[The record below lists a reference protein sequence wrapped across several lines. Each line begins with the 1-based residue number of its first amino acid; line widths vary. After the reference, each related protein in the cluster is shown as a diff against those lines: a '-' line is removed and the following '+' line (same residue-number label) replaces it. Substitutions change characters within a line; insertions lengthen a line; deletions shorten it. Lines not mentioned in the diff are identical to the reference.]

1 MIGQRTL
8 RRQWWLM
15 KREVVSEQVTERT
28 VERNERVKE
37 GESVGKQALRY
48 DRQLLLETAERRPVF
63 WSMTPALSHN
73 LQPSVSVSIDHYLR
87 IMSYRA
93 TPNGTGFSPSKLL
106 MGRKLRT
113 RLPTLDQL
121 LKPRLINSNGAN
133 SKS

>member
-73 LQPSVSVSIDHYLR
+73 LQPVSVSIDHYLG
-87 IMSYRA
+87 MMTYRA

-113 RLPTLDQL
+113 RLPTVETSLD
-121 LKPRLINSNGAN
+121 KFKW
-133 SKS
+133 SKQQKLD